1 MKKKNILS
9 NLITC
14 IICFVII
21 TSFYEGSVFI
31 GEAAQ
36 ANLVLYLPMDE
47 GSGTTTA
54 DESGNGHVGIIH
66 GATWITGIS
75 GNALELDGLNDYLF
89 VNSTN
94 ILNSVNAVT
103 IACWIKVDST
113 PQLRYFVNTN
123 GFGLFQEGNYT
134 GLAISVSA
142 TNNAKGQ
149 VQLGTWVQITGT
161 YDGNDIVFYNN
172 GVFQAST
179 NWPGTMSLGHLLFVI
194 GFFNNEYWEGAIDE
208 LCVWNRVLTAE
219 EVEIHYAN
227 TNCASIPISPMFLA
241 LLTLVGTIF
250 IFKKRK

>member
-1 MKKKNILS
+1 MKKRNILS

-21 TSFYEGSVFI
+21 TSFYEGSVFT

-123 GFGLFQEGNYT
+123 
-134 GLAISVSA
+134 
-142 TNNAKGQ
+142 
-149 VQLGTWVQITGT
+149 
-161 YDGNDIVFYNN
+161 
-172 GVFQAST
+172 
-179 NWPGTMSLGHLLFVI
+179 
-194 GFFNNEYWEGAIDE
+194 
-208 LCVWNRVLTAE
+208 
-219 EVEIHYAN
+219 
-227 TNCASIPISPMFLA
+227 
-241 LLTLVGTIF
+241 
-250 IFKKRK
+250 